1 MDTEKRHWSEIKSD
15 YEEEGLRYI
24 DAWETAD
31 NDEAGRVIAVVDMYT
46 GRVIYNEPVA
56 RVDKDAQEAIK
67 SVVAEARRVHPV
79 NIERLEEII
88 KNIAQLEAQKSTDSA
103 KMMMEAVGL
112 AKSEMEFFGRFKKD
126 IKDE

>member
-31 NDEAGRVIAVVDMYT
+31 NDEEGRVIAVVDMYT

-56 RVDKDAQEAIK
+56 RVDKGAQEVIK
-67 SVVAEARRVHPV
+67 SVVVEARKVHPV
-79 NIERLEEII
+79 NIDRLEEII
-88 KNIAQLEAQKSTDSA
+88 KNIAQFEAQKSTESA
-103 KMMMEAVGL
+103 AMMMKAVGL
-112 AKSEMEFFGRFKKD
+112 SKAEMEFFGFRKKD
-126 IKDE
+126 VKDE